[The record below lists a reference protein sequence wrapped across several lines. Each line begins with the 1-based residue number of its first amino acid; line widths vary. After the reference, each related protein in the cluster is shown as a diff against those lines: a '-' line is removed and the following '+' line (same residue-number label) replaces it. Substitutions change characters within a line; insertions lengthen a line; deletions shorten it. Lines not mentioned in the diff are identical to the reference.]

1 MQKCISLIMDLY
13 NREIVAY
20 SILLNPNLVQ
30 IREILQDVTD
40 KLPKEAAPIFIQAKT
55 SLTNAENTKDI

>member
-40 KLPKEAAPIFIQAKT
+40 KLPKEAAPIFI
-55 SLTNAENTKDI
+55 